1 MSKGTIQ
8 LTTDRLTLRRHII
21 EDAEILHQ
29 NFGLDPEMFRYSG
42 CSIELKSWVRQWAEN
57 AV

>member
-29 NFGLDPEMFRYSG
+29 NFGLDPETGHAVYRTVGYCHG
-42 CSIELKSWVRQWAEN
+42 NELDVSV
-57 AV
+57 